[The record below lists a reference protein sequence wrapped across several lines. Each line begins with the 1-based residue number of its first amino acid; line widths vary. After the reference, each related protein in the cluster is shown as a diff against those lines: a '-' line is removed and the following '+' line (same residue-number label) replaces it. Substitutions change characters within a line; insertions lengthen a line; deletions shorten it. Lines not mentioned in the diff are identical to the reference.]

1 MMSSDGRGIPTLSI
15 LGGVSMGSRLPSLLY
30 NIFCQ
35 GAKILWLPS
44 HGYNKNGGYV
54 KFWGAR
60 GDGSVRT
67 GGI

>member
-15 LGGVSMGSRLPSLLY
+15 LGGVSMGSR
-30 NIFCQ
+30 
-35 GAKILWLPS
+35 LPS

>member
-1 MMSSDGRGIPTLSI
+1 MSSDGRGIPTLSI
-15 LGGVSMGSRLPSLLY
+15 LGGVSMGSR
-30 NIFCQ
+30 
-35 GAKILWLPS
+35 LPS

-67 GGI
+67 GAYRKLCILSKHRIVP